1 MKYFILPFL
10 LFQSVLAF
18 SQNDPNIQKVT
29 GFNTYGYI
37 GGIRLDSV
45 EAEYAQFYWRFE
57 KEIGFDYG
65 QKRERN
71 KELAITD
78 INGKILRFE
87 MASTLVA
94 LNFFISINGN

>member
-1 MKYFILPFL
+1 MKSFILSFL

-45 EAEYAQFYWRFE
+45 EAEYA
-57 KEIGFDYG
+57 
-65 QKRERN
+65 
-71 KELAITD
+71 
-78 INGKILRFE
+78 
-87 MASTLVA
+87 
-94 LNFFISINGN
+94 

>member
-1 MKYFILPFL
+1 MKYFILAFL

-29 GFNTYGYI
+29 GSNTYGYI

-45 EAEYAQFYWRFE
+45 QAEYAQFYWRLE
-57 KEIGFDYG
+57 KEIAFEYG
-65 QKRERN
+65 QKWERN

-78 INGKILRFE
+78 INGKILQFE
-87 MASTLVA
+87 RANTPIA
-94 LNFFISINGN
+94 LNFFYFNK